1 MTAPLHSRQL
11 RSVSN
16 AKRTERESVRRRHGA
31 SEVTIFGSVASAVA
45 GEELSELL
53 ATHVGVVAREVS
65 KEAVPETAHADLV
78 DV

>member
-1 MTAPLHSRQL
+1 MTALLHSRQL
-11 RSVSN
+11 RSVSS

-45 GEELSELL
+45 GEELTELL
-53 ATHVGVVAREVS
+53 ATPVGVAAREVS
-65 KEAVPETAHADLV
+65 KEAVSETAHADLV